1 MFDQF
6 FRALKDR
13 GLAPLA
19 RLVGR
24 WLSPNAVT
32 VLACLVGLGCALA
45 AWRQA
50 YGAALG
56 LWLLNRTLDGLD
68 GSVARETGRQS
79 DLGGYLDIVLDFVVY
94 AAVPLGIAAG
104 QGDARALLAAAV
116 LLGACFVNAAS
127 WMYLAAILE
136 KRALG
141 ADATGELTTITMP
154 PGLIAGTETVVL
166 FALMLA
172 WPAGAATVMLVMAA
186 LVGATV
192 LQRMIWAM
200 GRL

>member
-13 GLAPLA
+13 GFAPLA

-32 VLACLVGLGCALA
+32 VLACLVGLGCAFA
-45 AWRQA
+45 AWRQT
-50 YGAALG
+50 YGVALG

-79 DLGGYLDIVLDFVVY
+79 DLGGYLDIVLDFLVY
-94 AAVPLGIAAG
+94 AAVPLGIAMG
-104 QGDARALLAAAV
+104 QGDLRAVRAAAV
-116 LLGACFVNAAS
+116 LLGACFANAAS

-141 ADATGELTTITMP
+141 ASATGERTTITMP

-172 WPAGAATVMLVMAA
+172 WPAGAATVMLAMAA
-186 LVGATV
+186 LVGVTV
-192 LQRMIWAM
+192 VQRLVWAM